1 MAEMVMQTASYTAY
15 GYLRAMSGAALGF
28 NGELI
33 DRLLLAYALGNGHRF
48 YSPRLMRFC
57 SEDALSPFG
66 KGGVNAY
73 CYCEGDPINRSD
85 PSGRAGTG
93 LTGQLQLMGIPLK
106 FKRSVKEY
114 FKQNPSATS
123 YRFGMGEKGYLIG
136 KADGKYKVTR
146 IPGLGETHRE
156 LEKALGDKALLK
168 GTNSKLL
175 EKAVALERQVRE
187 LKEQMRL
194 RKPMQPL
201 PPTAT
206 SGPPPPPPPPLP
218 RKPHGLGNLIVSI
231 RKPAKTVSGETTN
244 QFGN

>member
-1 MAEMVMQTASYTAY
+1 MTEMAIQTASYTAY

-93 LTGQLQLMGIPLK
+93 LKAQFGLMKIPLG
-106 FKRSVKEY
+106 FKHSVKEY
-114 FKQNPSATS
+114 FKLNPSATS
-123 YRFGMGEKGYLIG
+123 YRFGMGEKGYLID
-136 KADGKYKVTR
+136 KVDGKFKVTR
-146 IPGLGETHRE
+146 VPGLGNTHMK
-156 LEKALGDKALLK
+156 LEQVRGDNALLEAI
-168 GTNSKLL
+168 NSQLVKKVLDL
-175 EKAVALERQVRE
+175 EGQVR
-187 LKEQMRL
+187 LLTEQMSL
-194 RKPMQPL
+194 RKPMKPL
-201 PPTAT
+201 PSSAT
-206 SGPPPPPPPPLP
+206 SGPPPPPPRPPKL
-218 RKPHGLGNLIVSI
+218 HVLGNLMGSI
-231 RKPAKTVSGETTN
+231 RKSEEKASGEPNN

>member
-93 LTGQLQLMGIPLK
+93 LTAQFELRKIPLK
-106 FKRSVKEY
+106 FKRSVKRY
-114 FKQNPSATS
+114 FKSNPSETS
-123 YRFGMGEKGYLIG
+123 YHFGMGTKGYLID
-136 KADGKYKVTR
+136 KASDGRLTVTP
-146 IPGLGETHRE
+146 ILGLGDTHRE
-156 LEKALGDKALLK
+156 LKKAQIESALLK
-168 GTNSKLL
+168 SRNSEL
-175 EKAVALERQVRE
+175 EKKAADLEAQVRA
-187 LKEQMRL
+187 LKEQMHL
-194 RKPMQPL
+194 PKPMQPL
-201 PPTAT
+201 RYSTTSPPL
-206 SGPPPPPPPPLP
+206 PPPPLP
-218 RKPHGLGNLIVSI
+218 PKLDRPVNPTSI
-231 RKPAKTVSGETTN
+231 RQS
-244 QFGN
+244 